1 MIGLEP
7 TRRKAP
13 DPKSGMATNYIT
25 SAWCR
30 EGIFFFKKYQTKKAP
45 INQGFLT
52 EYFNFLLFNLH
63 FFGNTVLAACNSIEI
78 YSG

>member
-25 SAWCR
+25 SATCR
-30 EGIFFFKKYQTKKAP
+30 ENNSFLKSIKQKKAR
-45 INQGFLT
+45 IFGFRLLLQL
-52 EYFNFLLFNLH
+52 YVLVKLFNLH
-63 FFGNTVLAACNSIEI
+63 FFSNTVLFVS
-78 YSG
+78 